1 MTTETSDVSDALIGG
16 NASAEGG
23 GDEGAEASS
32 VSGCDIV
39 LANRLA
45 SVSFANKKEYQTYL
59 KVYSPYF
66 IFAFDLTVT
75 LLLENAQ

>member
-1 MTTETSDVSDALIGG
+1 MVTETNEVSDAMIGG

-23 GDEGAEASS
+23 DDEGAEASS

-45 SVSFANKKEYQTYL
+45 PFSFATKKEYQTYL
-59 KVYSPYF
+59 KVYSSLF
-66 IFAFDLTVT
+66 LLTVT
-75 LLLENAQ
+75 FLLGNK